1 MKTAIIRDMKFVVAL
16 ALFLMPPMAFGT
28 AVESLPPCDYADA
41 EVATNLSLQADFATM
56 SRIEL

>member
-1 MKTAIIRDMKFVVAL
+1 MKFVVAL